1 MNKKLVFII
10 IALSVL
16 LTLLCSCGTPEEMPD
31 ASAPPDNTA
40 QAADGEDEAP
50 EETAEPEPEATPEP
64 TVEPHMLGEYETPIL
79 NNDPHRVANLALACE
94 KINAVVT
101 EPEQEFSFNDTVGER
116 TEERGFKKGIVFDG
130 RKKTEAV
137 GGGVCQVSTTL
148 FGAAKNAALEIT
160 ERHQHKREVQYVK
173 LGDDATVKYGELD
186 FKFKNTQSR
195 PVKIEAFLTDSTVC
209 VRIWAI

>member
-1 MNKKLVFII
+1 MNKKIVFII
-10 IALSVL
+10 ITLSALIV
-16 LTLLCSCGTPEEMPD
+16 LLCSCSGMPGETPDE
-31 ASAPPDNTA
+31 SAPPDNTA
-40 QAADGEDEAP
+40 QAADGEEEQPKP
-50 EETAEPEPEATPEP
+50 ETPPEPSA
-64 TVEPHMLGEYETPIL
+64 EPHMLGEYETPIL
-79 NNDPHRVANLALACE
+79 NNDADRVANLALACE

-101 EPEQEFSFNDTVGER
+101 EPEQEFSFNDTIGER

-130 RKKTEAV
+130 KEKTEAV
-137 GGGVCQVSTTL
+137 GGGVCQVSSTL